1 MAEES
6 MITDEMRAMI
16 GKEQEPSILELDKTT
31 IRWFARAVGHTDLV
45 YYDEAYAKSKGH
57 RSILAPPGFLGH
69 PVYTP
74 QQGATEASLPP
85 ALRVLGTKPRRVL
98 NGGNEFEY
106 YGEEVCAGDVL
117 KRISKVVDLQERAA
131 SLGKMLIM
139 TTESSFYNQEGK
151 LVATQR
157 GTSLIY

>member
-1 MAEES
+1 M
-6 MITDEMRAMI
+6 
-16 GKEQEPSILELDKTT
+16 
-31 IRWFARAVGHTDLV
+31 
-45 YYDEAYAKSKGH
+45 
-57 RSILAPPGFLGH
+57 
-69 PVYTP
+69 YTP
-74 QQGATEASLPP
+74 QQGATEASLPL

-106 YGEEVCAGDVL
+106 YGEEARAGDVL
-117 KRISKVVDLQERAA
+117 TRISKVVDLQERAA